1 MPTTTFLHGLNR
13 TSGQCS
19 PPRCDAREFGGHS
32 AVAAGGT
39 SRCSLG
45 GRETPGGPA
54 AAPGSPDR
62 RSAVVEELDL
72 TGVDELRER
81 RMFSGL
87 RRDLSSPSGAEV
99 QGLAARQRD
108 ASGVWVLLAMLF
120 IAAS

>member
-1 MPTTTFLHGLNR
+1 MKR
-13 TSGQCS
+13 
-19 PPRCDAREFGGHS
+19 R
-32 AVAAGGT
+32 AA
-39 SRCSLG
+39 L
-45 GRETPGGPA
+45 A

-81 RMFSGL
+81 RMFGGL
-87 RRDLSSPSGAEV
+87 RGDLSSSSGAEV

-108 ASGVWVLLAMLF
+108 ASGVWDLLAMLF